1 MLQAVEGVALTGVAV
16 ATALD
21 TGPLAAEHAAT
32 IAWGDGSSSSS
43 SSGTVSGS
51 GGTYTV
57 SGSHTYSAAG
67 TYVLAVTVT
76 DAAGNNVTAYATVV
90 VAGQPLTATAYA
102 LNPVAGTALAEVP
115 VGFIADSNSAAIT
128 TGLLVQVA
136 WGDGTESPGLL
147 SGSAGQ
153 FVVRGSHTY
162 AEPGNYILQ
171 VTAID
176 PGGSFTIASAPVS
189 VVPPPL
195 VVNVSATPLL
205 MVFKDTN
212 PDGSINDFTA
222 TINWGDPNYT
232 NVDTVKPTQGD
243 GAYYLVY
250 GTHTFTAPGVYTVDV
265 LVTDFGGAEVSDST
279 QLIVVGPPVTPA
291 APGTDPERPL
301 LETVDE
307 ATIDVNAGGLR
318 LSQPLDFDQS
328 PGTAVGGNPALDYN
342 SATVSVKHVVTV
354 VVPTSA
360 GLPLPQS
367 ITLTMTWNGTT
378 LPPVTFFDRR
388 PPTRRQLC
396 PGRPGNCRRER
407 RLRLVDR
414 RRGRL
419 RFLGHGQRL
428 LQRYDRGREP
438 GHQSVRAGW
447 GLDGIDRLVA
457 VGGGILWISGT
468 GDGRFFAGNGSGGFV
483 SPDDDFGTLIQ
494 NSLRLRLHRRQP
506 EQGVF

>member
-1 MLQAVEGVALTGVAV
+1 M
-16 ATALD
+16 
-21 TGPLAAEHAAT
+21 
-32 IAWGDGSSSSS
+32 
-43 SSGTVSGS
+43 
-51 GGTYTV
+51 

-162 AEPGNYILQ
+162 AQPGNYILQ

-250 GTHTFTAPGVYTVDV
+250 GTHTFTAPGVYTVNV

-291 APGTDPERPL
+291 ATRDGPGAAPARNHRRSDRRRQRRRPAS
-301 LETVDE
+301 EP
-307 ATIDVNAGGLR
+307 AARLR
-318 LSQPLDFDQS
+318 PD

-396 PGRPGNCRRER
+396 PGRPGKRRRER

-419 RFLGHGQRL
+419 RFLGHGRRL
-428 LQRYDRGREP
+428 LQRYGRGREP
-438 GHQSVRAGW
+438 GHQSVRRRLGPGRHRSAAG
-447 GLDGIDRLVA
+447 GGRRRLVDQRRRGTA
-457 VGGGILWISGT
+457 ASSPATAAAALSAPTTIS
-468 GDGRFFAGNGSGGFV
+468 A
-483 SPDDDFGTLIQ
+483 P
-494 NSLRLRLHRRQP
+494 
-506 EQGVF
+506 